1 MSDQTWEIKGK
12 IQFFDTMTRD
22 DGKNLNKPL
31 AGVTVEIHG
40 ANVGRIYDSWGKVF
54 TDSEETS
61 A

>member
-12 IQFFDTMTRD
+12 IQFFDRMTRD

-40 ANVGRIYDSWGKVF
+40 ANVGRIYDSGAK
-54 TDSEETS
+54 S
-61 A
+61 